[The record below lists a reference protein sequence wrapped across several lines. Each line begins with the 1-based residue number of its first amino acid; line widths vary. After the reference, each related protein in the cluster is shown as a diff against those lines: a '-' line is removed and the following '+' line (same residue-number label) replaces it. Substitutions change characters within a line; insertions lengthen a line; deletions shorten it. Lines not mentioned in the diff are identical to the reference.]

1 MTTDFNL
8 QPTLSGERLLLRPLL
23 PGDQEPLWE
32 VARDPL
38 VWEQHPD
45 QTRYRH
51 DGFLSFFEESL
62 QSQGAFAV
70 IDRLSGRIIG
80 SSRYYELNPQTAEVA
95 IGYTFIERAA
105 WGGTV
110 NREMKKLMIDHAAQW
125 VKTIWFHVGT
135 QNWRSRRAMEK
146 IGAEAVREGERL
158 MRGEM
163 VRFVYYRISI

>member
-1 MTTDFNL
+1 MATNFDL
-8 QPTLSGERLLLRPLL
+8 QPTLNGEHLLLRPLQQS
-23 PGDQEPLWE
+23 DQELLWE

-38 VWEQHPD
+38 LWEQHPD
-45 QTRYRH
+45 QTRYRRE
-51 DGFLSFFEESL
+51 GFLSFFEESL
-62 QSQGAFAV
+62 QSKGAFAV
-70 IDRLSGRIIG
+70 IDRHSGRIIG
-80 SSRYYELNPQTAEVA
+80 SSRYYELNAQTTEVA

-105 WGGTV
+105 WGGAI

-146 IGAEAVREGERL
+146 IGAQAVGEGERL

-163 VRFVYYRISI
+163 VRFVYYRIEI